1 MKVNIKALSIN
12 QCFQGRRFKTPKYK
26 QYEKELI
33 LLLPTISVPN
43 GLLEVV
49 ITFGL
54 SSKLNDIDNG
64 LKPFIDILQKKYLFN
79 DRDIYRLIVEKTIV
93 KKGSEF
99 IECEINLFD
108 SQ

>member
-1 MKVNIKALSIN
+1 MKINIKPLSIN

-26 QYEKELI
+26 QYEKELM
-33 LLLPTISVPN
+33 LLLPILSVPN

-79 DRDIYRLIVEKTIV
+79 DRDIYKLIVEKKIV
-93 KKGSEF
+93 PKGKEF
-99 IECEINLFD
+99 IECEIKKLK
-108 SQ
+108 

>member
-1 MKVNIKALSIN
+1 M
-12 QCFQGRRFKTPKYK
+12 
-26 QYEKELI
+26 
-33 LLLPTISVPN
+33 LLLPILSVPN

-79 DRDIYRLIVEKTIV
+79 DRDIYKLIVEKKIV
-93 KKGSEF
+93 PKGAEF
-99 IECEINLFD
+99 IECEINKLK
-108 SQ
+108 

>member
-1 MKVNIKALSIN
+1 MKVNIKPLSIN

-26 QYEKELI
+26 QYEKELM
-33 LLLPTISVPN
+33 LLLPALSVPD

-79 DRDIYRLIVEKTIV
+79 DRDIYKLIVEKKIV
-93 KKGSEF
+93 PKGAEF
-99 IECEINLFD
+99 IECEINKLK
-108 SQ
+108 

>member
-1 MKVNIKALSIN
+1 MKINIKPLSIN
-12 QCFQGRRFKTPKYK
+12 QCFQGRRFKTDKYK
-26 QYEKELI
+26 QYEKELM
-33 LLLPTISVPN
+33 LLLPILNVPN

-79 DRDIYRLIVEKTIV
+79 DRDIYKLVVEKKIV
-93 KKGSEF
+93 PKGTEF
-99 IECEINLFD
+99 IECEINKLK
-108 SQ
+108 

>member
-1 MKVNIKALSIN
+1 MKINIKPLSIN

-26 QYEKELI
+26 QYEKELM
-33 LLLPTISVPN
+33 LLLPMLSVPD

-79 DRDIYRLIVEKTIV
+79 DRDIYKLIVEKKIV
-93 KKGSEF
+93 SKGEEF
-99 IECEINLFD
+99 IECEIKKLNK
-108 SQ
+108 

>member
-1 MKVNIKALSIN
+1 MKINIKPLSIN

-26 QYEKELI
+26 QYEKELM
-33 LLLPTISVPN
+33 LLLPILNVPN

-79 DRDIYRLIVEKTIV
+79 DRDIYKLVVEKKIV
-93 KKGSEF
+93 PKGAEF

-108 SQ
+108 NQ

>member
-1 MKVNIKALSIN
+1 MKIQIKPLSIN

-26 QYEKELI
+26 QYEKELM
-33 LLLPTISVPN
+33 LLLPILDVPN
-43 GLLEVV
+43 GLLEVI

-79 DRDIYRLIVEKTIV
+79 DRDIYKLIVEKKIV
-93 KKGSEF
+93 PKGEEF

-108 SQ
+108 NQ

>member
-1 MKVNIKALSIN
+1 MKINIKPLSIN

-26 QYEKELI
+26 QYEKELM
-33 LLLPTISVPN
+33 LLLPILNVPN

-79 DRDIYRLIVEKTIV
+79 DRDIYKLIVEKKIV
-93 KKGSEF
+93 SKGEEF
-99 IECEINLFD
+99 IECEIKKLNK
-108 SQ
+108 

>member
-1 MKVNIKALSIN
+1 MKINIKPLSIN
-12 QCFQGRRFKTPKYK
+12 QCFQGRRFKTDKYK
-26 QYEKELI
+26 QYEKELM
-33 LLLPTISVPN
+33 LLLPILNVPN

-79 DRDIYRLIVEKTIV
+79 DRDIYKLIVEKKIV
-93 KKGSEF
+93 PKGKEF
-99 IECEINLFD
+99 IECEIKKLK
-108 SQ
+108 

>member
-1 MKVNIKALSIN
+1 MKVNIKPLSIN

-26 QYEKELI
+26 QYEKELMI
-33 LLLPTISVPN
+33 LLPALSVPS
-43 GLLEVV
+43 GLLEVI

-79 DRDIYRLIVEKTIV
+79 DRDIYKLVVEKKIV
-93 KKGSEF
+93 PKGAEF
-99 IECEINLFD
+99 IECEINKLK
-108 SQ
+108 

>member
-1 MKVNIKALSIN
+1 MKINIKPLSIN

-26 QYEKELI
+26 QYEKELM
-33 LLLPTISVPN
+33 LLLPILSVPN

-79 DRDIYRLIVEKTIV
+79 DRDIYKLIVEKKIV
-93 KKGSEF
+93 PKGKEF
-99 IECEINLFD
+99 IECEIKKLKL
-108 SQ
+108 

>member
-1 MKVNIKALSIN
+1 MKINIKPLSIN

-26 QYEKELI
+26 QYEKELM
-33 LLLPTISVPN
+33 LLLPILNVPN

-79 DRDIYRLIVEKTIV
+79 DRDIYKLIVEKKIV
-93 KKGSEF
+93 PKGKEF
-99 IECEINLFD
+99 IECEIKKLK
-108 SQ
+108 